1 MSIVFLSGA
10 PGTRTEWRCRYYG
23 KKKEKRKEEEIL
35 VVVVVIVRLARAT
48 RLGLSMPAVTKP

>member
-23 KKKEKRKEEEIL
+23 KKKEKRKEEIL

>member
-23 KKKEKRKEEEIL
+23 KKKEKRKEEIL
-35 VVVVVIVRLARAT
+35 VVVVVIVMLARAT
-48 RLGLSMPAVTKP
+48 RLGLSTLAVTKP